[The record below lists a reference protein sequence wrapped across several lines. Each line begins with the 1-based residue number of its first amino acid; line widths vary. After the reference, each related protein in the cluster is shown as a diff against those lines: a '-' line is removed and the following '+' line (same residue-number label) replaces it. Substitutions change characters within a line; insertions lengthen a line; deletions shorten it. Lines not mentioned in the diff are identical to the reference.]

1 MELTTA
7 GLADPLL
14 LGSDEQI
21 GRALEVSGMDPRAIR
36 VADPADP
43 DRVERYAAKLR
54 TLKRFRVLDDD
65 EVRQRASDPLIQGA
79 LMVRMGEVQG
89 SVAGAAHTTADVLR
103 AGISCVGMA
112 DGIGT
117 VSSCFL
123 MLVRPFRSPEAEVLT
138 FSDGA
143 IVPDPTDEQLAEIA
157 AAACQVRR
165 RIVGDD
171 PRVAFLS
178 YSTKGSAEGPSVG
191 KVRRA
196 LARFRAVLPGV
207 PADGEIQVDAALIDA
222 LGRRKAPG
230 SAIAGKANVLIF
242 PNLDAANIAYKLVQ
256 RLAGAEALGPIV
268 QGLARPC
275 CDLSRGASAADVV
288 NVACITSLLAD

>member
-1 MELTTA
+1 MELAAA
-7 GLADPLL
+7 GLANPLL
-14 LGSDEQI
+14 LVSEEVL
-21 GRALEVSGMDPRAIR
+21 GRTPGGRGIDPRAIG
-36 VADPADP
+36 VEDPADP
-43 DRVERYAAKLR
+43 IRVARYTAELR
-54 TLKRFRVLDDD
+54 TLKHFRELDGD

-79 LMVRMGEVQG
+79 LMVRMGEVHG
-89 SVAGAAHTTADVLR
+89 SVAGAVQTTADVLR

-117 VSSCFL
+117 VSSSFF
-123 MLVRPFRSPEAEVLT
+123 MVVRPFRSAEAEVLT

-143 IVPDPTDEQLAEIA
+143 IVPDPTGDQLAEIA
-157 AAACQVRR
+157 AAACQARR
-165 RIVGDD
+165 RIVGDT

-178 YSTKGSAEGPSVG
+178 YSTKGSAQGPSVE
-191 KVRRA
+191 KIRRA
-196 LARFRAVLPGV
+196 LARFTEMMPDV
-207 PADGEIQVDAALIDA
+207 PADGELQVDAALIEEMS
-222 LGRRKAPG
+222 RRKAPG
-230 SAIAGKANVLIF
+230 SAVGGAANVLIF

-275 CDLSRGASAADVV
+275 CDLSRGASSEDVV